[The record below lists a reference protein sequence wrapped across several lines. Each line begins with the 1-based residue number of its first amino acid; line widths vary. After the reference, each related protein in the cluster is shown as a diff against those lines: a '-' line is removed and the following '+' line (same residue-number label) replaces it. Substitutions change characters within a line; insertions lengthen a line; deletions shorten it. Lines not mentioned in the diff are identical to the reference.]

1 MNKVLLP
8 LLVTVAFAV
17 AGGAQAGNPIQHEQ
31 VVVRIATPPTFLGP
45 TPKCALRS
53 HVQLQSEDGGQLGT
67 SLLCVQV
74 PIPDEC
80 REICTEMGTLTLF
93 LPGGTIKARVTIED
107 DFGGFPIVTQT
118 LTGVVTRG
126 TGVYLGASGSIT
138 GGGTI
143 VLGPDGPQP
152 DLLFAVELG

>member
-45 TPKCALRS
+45 TPKCPALRS

-74 PIPDEC
+74 ANFDEGTGIFT
-80 REICTEMGTLTLF
+80 EIGTLTLF
-93 LPGGTIKARVTIED
+93 LPGGTIETGVTIED
-107 DFGGFPIVTQT
+107 DFAGFPIVTQT
-118 LTGVVTRG
+118 SP
-126 TGVYLGASGSIT
+126 AS
-138 GGGTI
+138 
-143 VLGPDGPQP
+143 
-152 DLLFAVELG
+152 